1 MKIQS
6 NQRVC
11 QFSKIT
17 LQIYFL
23 TLTYVSAH
31 DIYVNISNNLKEN
44 TEIYTKNNH
53 EKLIICTIK
62 LTDKSRKSNRFWS
75 NDIENLNFFVIIC
88 TGKRYFN
95 LALLKARDKTL
106 KIIAYKLSKT
116 LLRNSRFRFIFVRDL
131 VKIQSYKR
139 VCQFSKVTL
148 QIYFLT

>member
-1 MKIQS
+1 MKARDLNLMIIACKQSKTLLKVIILAQFFICSLMKIQS

-31 DIYVNISNNLKEN
+31 DIYVNINKQLKKN

-95 LALLKARDKTL
+95 LVYEKHG
-106 KIIAYKLSKT
+106 I
-116 LLRNSRFRFIFVRDL
+116 
-131 VKIQSYKR
+131 KR
-139 VCQFSKVTL
+139 
-148 QIYFLT
+148 

>member
-31 DIYVNISNNLKEN
+31 DIYVNINNNLKKN

-62 LTDKSRKSNRFWS
+62 LTDKSRK
-75 NDIENLNFFVIIC
+75 
-88 TGKRYFN
+88 K
-95 LALLKARDKTL
+95 
-106 KIIAYKLSKT
+106 
-116 LLRNSRFRFIFVRDL
+116 
-131 VKIQSYKR
+131 
-139 VCQFSKVTL
+139 
-148 QIYFLT
+148 

>member
-6 NQRVC
+6 NKRVC

-31 DIYVNISNNLKEN
+31 DIYVNINNNLKK
-44 TEIYTKNNH
+44 TLKFILKNNH

-88 TGKRYFN
+88 TGKRYIN
-95 LALLKARDKTL
+95 LALLKARDKNAEDYS
-106 KIIAYKLSKT
+106 I
-116 LLRNSRFRFIFVRDL
+116 
-131 VKIQSYKR
+131 
-139 VCQFSKVTL
+139 
-148 QIYFLT
+148 

>member
-31 DIYVNISNNLKEN
+31 DIYVNINNNLKKN

-53 EKLIICTIK
+53 EKLIIWHYQTYREI
-62 LTDKSRKSNRFWS
+62 
-75 NDIENLNFFVIIC
+75 
-88 TGKRYFN
+88 
-95 LALLKARDKTL
+95 
-106 KIIAYKLSKT
+106 
-116 LLRNSRFRFIFVRDL
+116 
-131 VKIQSYKR
+131 
-139 VCQFSKVTL
+139 
-148 QIYFLT
+148 